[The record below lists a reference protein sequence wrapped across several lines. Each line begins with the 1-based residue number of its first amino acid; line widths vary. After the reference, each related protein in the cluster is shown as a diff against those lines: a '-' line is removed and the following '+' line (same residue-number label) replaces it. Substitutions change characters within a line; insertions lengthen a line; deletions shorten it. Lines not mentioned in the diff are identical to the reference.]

1 MTKCFS
7 ATGTDTMN
15 DSIDYVALVQQHLDD
30 ERLARQLQDAEQNSV
45 SIEIS
50 NNIQTKIHV
59 VINIVDF
66 L

>member
-50 NNIQTKIHV
+50 NNIQQKIHV

>member
-1 MTKCFS
+1 
-7 ATGTDTMN
+7 MN

>member
-1 MTKCFS
+1 
-7 ATGTDTMN
+7 MN

-50 NNIQTKIHV
+50 NNIQQKIHV

-66 L
+66 LKHNCLGACD